1 MNVPLWVVIP
11 VVLVTVI
18 AARVD
23 VRTRRIPNRLTGP
36 AVLLGVVAHVVAHGL
51 PGLWA
56 SLLGMAVAGGLLF
69 PGWLLG
75 WMGAGDVKLMAAVG
89 AWLGFPLGVFAAL
102 ASLIA
107 GGVISIVVAIRKGAL
122 WKSLKGAA
130 SLATWEWK
138 IPVISTPSS
147 LIFLKT

>member
-1 MNVPLWVVIP
+1 
-11 VVLVTVI
+11 
-18 AARVD
+18 
-23 VRTRRIPNRLTGP
+23 
-36 AVLLGVVAHVVAHGL
+36 
-51 PGLWA
+51 
-56 SLLGMAVAGGLLF
+56 MAVAGGLLF

-122 WKSLKGAA
+122 WKSLKGAV
-130 SLATWEWK
+130 SLASWIAMTRGGAGMPQPTTSGIRFPFALAVLAGALVALWVR
-138 IPVISTPSS
+138 I
-147 LIFLKT
+147 